1 MITPNMIVSIILV
14 IGGTIGFIYFGKDV
28 PFDIE
33 NGVEWELIYENI
45 QPLFRQVA
53 SLTLAIIGI
62 VTLVVGFTR
71 K

>member
-1 MITPNMIVSIILV
+1 MIVSIILV

-28 PFDIE
+28 PLDME

-53 SLTLAIIGI
+53 SLTLAILGI

>member
-1 MITPNMIVSIILV
+1 MIMSVILV
-14 IGGTIGFIYFGKDV
+14 IGGIIGFIYFGKDV
-28 PFDIE
+28 PLDME

-62 VTLVVGFTR
+62 VTLVVGFAR

>member
-1 MITPNMIVSIILV
+1 MIVSIILV

-28 PFDIE
+28 PLDIE